1 MSAGRQEMRKR
12 KVFNPKRRLCTDAQ
26 LDGKRHLLEDLA
38 KRARYS
44 GNPEHKRNPGDF
56 GLDPPSSPR
65 PGKTL
70 CDAVEIHTRAAAVAL
85 LRTGVRKGTFSDRSV
100 TDGRK
105 TFGP

>member
-1 MSAGRQEMRKR
+1 MRKR

-26 LDGKRHLLEDLA
+26 LNGKRHLFEDLA

-56 GLDPPSSPR
+56 GLDPPGSPR

-70 CDAVEIHTRAAAVAL
+70 CDVLEIYTRAAAVAL
-85 LRTGVRKGTFSDRSV
+85 LRAGLRKERLASRSV

-105 TFGP
+105 TCGPRDCRW